1 MEREASGCHVI
12 RLLVI
17 EKITRGKTYN
27 ASWRLL
33 KGINK
38 KCFSFVS
45 FFCLATLK
53 FFFFC
58 QPFFSSSSDFFFFFE
73 YTFFLFTE
81 ISISVFHSNCQ
92 IENPPDFYFI
102 LKRGKIYL

>member
-58 QPFFSSSSDFFFFFE
+58 QPFFSSSSDFFFFSNILSFSLQK
-73 YTFFLFTE
+73 FQL
-81 ISISVFHSNCQ
+81 VFSTLIVKLRIHL
-92 IENPPDFYFI
+92 IFI
-102 LKRGKIYL
+102 LF